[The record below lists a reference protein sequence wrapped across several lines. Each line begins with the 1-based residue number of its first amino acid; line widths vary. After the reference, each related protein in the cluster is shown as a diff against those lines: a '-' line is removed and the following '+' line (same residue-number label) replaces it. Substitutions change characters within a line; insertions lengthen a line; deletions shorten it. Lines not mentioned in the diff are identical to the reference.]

1 MDGNKVFDTLWK
13 SVTELGFF
21 DPRSQPDQDWIQRTL
36 LDHLNLYLQGNLTE
50 IISQGTEMDFVV
62 RCWSNLDKCYD
73 DLAVT
78 GR

>member
-1 MDGNKVFDTLWK
+1 MDGNKVIDTLWK

-21 DPRSQPDQDWIQRTL
+21 DPRSQPDQDWIQRAL